1 MTEERKKLQQ
11 QLRHTSRFILS
22 PEKLSRN
29 LPECFFGIPSDK
41 ETILDKKIALFSL
54 VAERENK
61 RAPYMWEIGSSLNN
75 KLLRRIKEI
84 LC

>member
-1 MTEERKKLQQ
+1 MTEERKELQQ

-41 ETILDKKIALFSL
+41 ETILDKKLPSFH
-54 VAERENK
+54 
-61 RAPYMWEIGSSLNN
+61 
-75 KLLRRIKEI
+75 
-84 LC
+84 

>member
-22 PEKLSRN
+22 PEKLSHN

-41 ETILDKKIALFSL
+41 ETILDKKLPSFHWL
-54 VAERENK
+54 PKKKTREH
-61 RAPYMWEIGSSLNN
+61 PTWG
-75 KLLRRIKEI
+75 KLGQV
-84 LC
+84 

>member
-22 PEKLSRN
+22 PEKLSRS

-41 ETILDKKIALFSL
+41 ETILDKKFPSFHWLPK
-54 VAERENK
+54 EKTREHLT
-61 RAPYMWEIGSSLNN
+61 WG
-75 KLLRRIKEI
+75 KLGQV
-84 LC
+84 